1 MGWGFKNGFPAFKG
15 DRIDFGLAEFLEVS
29 MSDASFFVQ
38 KLCWSCDFH
47 GVDELS
53 EVTSQMFL
61 GKFREICGEEIAAQ
75 LNWEG
80 RAAA

>member
-1 MGWGFKNGFPAFKG
+1 MNIRRAQVF
-15 DRIDFGLAEFLEVS
+15 IDAVRWAENHPLL
-29 MSDASFFVQ
+29 SF
-38 KLCWSCDFH
+38 D
-47 GVDELS
+47 S